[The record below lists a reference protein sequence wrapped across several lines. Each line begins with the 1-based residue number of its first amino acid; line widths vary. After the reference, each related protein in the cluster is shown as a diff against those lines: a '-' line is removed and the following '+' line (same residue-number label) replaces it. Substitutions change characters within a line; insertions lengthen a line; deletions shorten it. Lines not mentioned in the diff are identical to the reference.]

1 MSYSEIARLRD
12 LFARDTAGL
21 VNITQRLILY
31 TITTYEGERG
41 CYIGSARLQSET
53 LLKPRALL
61 ENMHRLTDGSKWVSN
76 ERVPCSHPKCGEKEI
91 PHLNII
97 KRNARAYK
105 GTQQNYRVDLNE
117 YERLLSMHDGAPFNT
132 VRDLGSVQ
140 LETVE
145 HAPESIIGS
154 ATMHPYRQ
162 DKQDKQL
169 QESSYVILFNNL
181 IKSKVEPTKLFRA
194 DPTIVKLLD
203 DLQAKSFTFNAVE
216 NALEAV
222 GASSMHTPKVFAR
235 TQLQALLSGEPDWN
249 MTDNKPPHCGE
260 CDPVSRTLPYRY
272 EYRSN
277 PPGANTDQCDKCN
290 PYGMRKERLWPATT
304 SHPSS
309 Y

>member
-91 PHLNII
+91 AHLNII

-169 QESSYVILFNNL
+169 QESSYVNLFNDL
-181 IKSKVEPTKLFRA
+181 IKTKVEPTKLFRA
-194 DPTIVKLLD
+194 DQVIEKLLTE
-203 DLQAKSFTFNAVE
+203 LEAKSFTFNAVE
-216 NALEAV
+216 TALEAV
-222 GASSMHTPKVFAR
+222 GASSINNPRVFTR
-235 TQLQALLSGEPDWN
+235 TQLQALVEGEPDWN

-260 CDPVSRTLPYRY
+260 CDPVTRKLPERY
-272 EYRSN
+272 EIRSN
-277 PPGANTDQCDKCN
+277 PPGLRVSECYRCN
-290 PYGMRKERLWPATT
+290 PYGMKHERL
-304 SHPSS
+304 
-309 Y
+309 